1 VWVSTAT
8 RHGHNNNTFAAT
20 HQPVRRRR
28 LSAERAKVC
37 PLGSE
42 EAHVRRY
49 NIVDLFA
56 GTGGMGLAALSVP
69 CFERSGRIVW
79 TAEINPRYVDTIKR
93 NYRHY
98 AEMIGTADQVPRHC
112 VPTDLSKRRV
122 LEVAKTVRSKWNH
135 IDIALAGPPCQGFS
149 LANRLSRTHDN
160 PMNRLSLAV
169 LPLIRVLE
177 PRLFILENVPGIR
190 TLRTATGNRE
200 TTMQILQRRLR
211 GLGYSSSVLV
221 LNAADYGVPQFRLRS
236 FLVAVRQL
244 PEATILRN
252 LVPTPTH
259 GPGRALPFVTVNDA
273 LGDLPP
279 ASNGSCSLE
288 VRYASSPRSAFQAL
302 MRKHSNGHVSDH
314 LTTRHSPYVL
324 KRYAKVPQGGNWMS
338 IRSMM
343 SNYED
348 PDRTHLN
355 IYHRLNS
362 REPARTIGNFR
373 KAMTIH
379 PDETRGLSLREA
391 ARLQSI
397 PDWFTFADPLAQITR
412 SVVPGL
418 NQYQQQI
425 GNAVSYLLTEK
436 LLAHVAQALEL

>member
-1 VWVSTAT
+1 L
-8 RHGHNNNTFAAT
+8 
-20 HQPVRRRR
+20 RR
-28 LSAERAKVC
+28 LSAELAERRL
-37 PLGSE
+37 LGPE
-42 EAHVRRY
+42 QTHVRRY

-79 TAEINPRYVDTIKR
+79 TAEINPRYVDTIRR

-98 AEMIGTADQVPRHC
+98 VATIGTADQVPAHC

-122 LEVAKTVRSKWNH
+122 LEVAKSVRSKWNH

-169 LPLIRVLE
+169 LPLVRVLE
-177 PRLFILENVPGIR
+177 PRIFILENVPGIR

-211 GLGYSSSVLV
+211 GLGYSSSVLL

-236 FLVAVRQL
+236 FLVAARQL
-244 PEATILRN
+244 SEAAILRD
-252 LVPTPTH
+252 LVPAPTH
-259 GPGRALPFVTVNDA
+259 GPGRTLPFVTVDDA

-279 ASNGSCSLE
+279 TSNGSCSLE
-288 VRYASSPRSAFQAL
+288 VRYTSNPRSTFQAL
-302 MRKHSNGHVSDH
+302 MRKHSTGSVSDH

-324 KRYAKVPQGGNWMS
+324 DRYAKVPQGGNWMS

-348 PDRTHLN
+348 PERTHLN
-355 IYHRLNS
+355 IYHRLKSHEPTRPVAFLCARPPDFS
-362 REPARTIGNFR
+362 RCPI
-373 KAMTIH
+373 
-379 PDETRGLSLREA
+379 
-391 ARLQSI
+391 
-397 PDWFTFADPLAQITR
+397 
-412 SVVPGL
+412 
-418 NQYQQQI
+418 
-425 GNAVSYLLTEK
+425 
-436 LLAHVAQALEL
+436 